1 MFQMGSHP
9 SGELSGA
16 KSEESSVIREG
27 WAMTERD
34 GSIELM
40 SRMTELEEKFSFQE
54 DTLQQLNDVV
64 AVQGRQIMELAVQL
78 KSCKEQLDGL
88 RERDRSGVGETVD
101 ERPPHY

>member
-40 SRMTELEEKFSFQE
+40 SRVTELEEKFSFQE

>member
-1 MFQMGSHP
+1 MFQMGSRP
-9 SGELSGA
+9 SGEISGA